1 MRKKK
6 LDILNNTYQFSLFI
20 TIFIFKRL
28 HDVKVIRFLQFALF
42 FFFHVECLGLCAPR
56 LIPTQWRRQG
66 EAGRARAP
74 ARKIFSA
81 SPFVKYLKF

>member
-42 FFFHVECLGLCAPR
+42 FFHVECLGQFMCTSTNPHTVA
-56 LIPTQWRRQG
+56 